1 MSREQYKNA
10 NRTYWNELVA
20 IHAASEFYN
29 LQAFKSGVST
39 LRQIETTE
47 IGDVWGKD
55 LLHLQCHFGLDTL
68 SWARLG
74 ANVVGVDFSEKAI
87 ELAGSL
93 AEEMDIPARFI
104 CSDVYDLPTK
114 LRHRFDIVFTSYGVL
129 AWLPDLSPWAKVL
142 ARFVKPTGIVYILD
156 DHPYASMLDEAEDGT
171 VLPSHSYFQSPE
183 PMWLPPRGSYADR
196 TAPVVNGNY
205 QWHHTLGELVGAVVD
220 AGLVIESL
228 REFPMCSWQR
238 FSAMSKDDDG
248 WWRVAGDPFPL
259 TLSLKAKLGAGY
271 AP

>member
-1 MSREQYKNA
+1 MSLEQYKNA
-10 NRTYWNELVA
+10 NRSYWDELVA

-39 LRQIETTE
+39 LHSIETTE
-47 IGDVWGKD
+47 IDDVQGKH

-74 ANVVGVDFSEKAI
+74 AKVVGVDFSEKAI

-93 AEEMDIPARFI
+93 AHEMDIPAQFI
-104 CSDVYDLPTK
+104 CSDVYELPTK
-114 LRHRFDIVFTSYGVL
+114 LNRRFDIVFTSYGVL
-129 AWLPDLSPWAKVL
+129 TWLPDLSAWAKVL
-142 ARFVKPTGIVYILD
+142 ARFLKPTGFVYIVD

-183 PMWLPPRGSYADR
+183 PMWLSPGGSYADR
-196 TAPVVNGNY
+196 TAPVVNEHY
-205 QWHHTLGELVGAVVD
+205 EWHHTLEELVSAVVE

-228 REFPMCSWQR
+228 REFPVCSWQR
-238 FSAMSKDDDG
+238 FSAMSKDKDG
-248 WWRVAGDPFPL
+248 WWRINGDPFPL
-259 TLSLKAKLGAGY
+259 TFSLKARLGAG
-271 AP
+271 

>member
-1 MSREQYKNA
+1 MPREQYSNA
-10 NRTYWNELVA
+10 NRSYWDELVA

-39 LRQIETTE
+39 LRQIETAE
-47 IGDVWGKD
+47 IGDVQGKH

-93 AEEMDIPARFI
+93 SEELDIPARFI
-104 CSDVYDLPTK
+104 HSDVYDLPAK
-114 LRHRFDIVFTSYGVL
+114 LSRRFDIVFTSYGVL
-129 AWLPDLSPWAKVL
+129 PWLPDLGAWAKAL
-142 ARFVKPTGIVYILD
+142 ARFVKPTGFVYIAD

-171 VLPSHSYFQSPE
+171 VSPGYSYFQDAE
-183 PMWLPPRGSYADR
+183 PMWFTPEGSYADR
-196 TAPVVNGNY
+196 TAPVVNGHY
-205 QWHHTLGELVGAVVD
+205 EWHHTLAELVGALTN

-228 REFPMCSWQR
+228 GEFPVCSWQR
-238 FSAMSKDDDG
+238 FSAMSKDEDG
-248 WWRVAGDPFPL
+248 WWRLTGDPYPL
-259 TLSLKAKLGAGY
+259 TFSLKAR
-271 AP
+271 PR